1 MLINLALF
9 ILIFILFYL
18 VIFCY
23 GIQLKIFLFSNANLS
38 VGEIGILGF
47 TVTYILATVIHFFS
61 NISLEIS
68 LSIFV
73 LAFFIFIKNFFL
85 IKKILI
91 IEKKPIFFLFCI
103 SIILSITTNLHD
115 DVYLYQLPTINYLQ
129 QSKIIFGIQGFSD
142 LLAYGHGFYNIMALF
157 QLPVL
162 KNTAVFLLPVI
173 FLNYFLLICYYFFKK
188 KNNTLLK
195 LFISII
201 FLVICFRYTRTK
213 EFGADIAPLSIIFL
227 LQIYILDFLET
238 KNLDNLF
245 KFLIFFIFG
254 IFLKI
259 YVISTIFLIFV
270 FIFILKK
277 KIFSIISNKVFFL
290 STLIIIVGSSNNL
303 IHSGCLFYPASI
315 TCFDKD
321 FVSWSVGKEVVKLRE
336 AKQSAEAKA
345 LKAYIRLAKFSENKD
360 NYIQNIDPK
369 RYLEEFKYS
378 YLKYIILDP
387 DLQRLLVPFFIIVLI
402 FIFSIFSKKEK
413 KYLTI
418 KNILILNIIN
428 FCCVASWLIIGPQ
441 SRYGGI
447 AFVSFFLFTILF
459 SNGCNSINLLNKKI
473 LNFLFL
479 VGIFFILGKN
489 SLRIYKEVSDNDFIL
504 IKRFPFSDFKEI
516 DFSTKTEDLFTLNIS
531 HSLGCGN
538 VKFPCTPEKYA
549 GSIIEAKNKYGYFF
563 VKSNDKILLKAIEF
577 EHFMLNHY
585 LNNR

>member
-1 MLINLALF
+1 MLTNLALF

-23 GIQLKIFLFSNANLS
+23 GIQLKIFLFSSANLS

-47 TVTYILATVIHFFS
+47 TVTYILATVLHFFS

-68 LSIFV
+68 LSIFI
-73 LAFFIFIKNFFL
+73 LAFFIFYKNFFL

-91 IEKKPIFFLFCI
+91 IERRAIFFLFCI

-259 YVISTIFLIFV
+259 YVISAIFLIFV

-277 KIFSIISNKVFFL
+277 KN
-290 STLIIIVGSSNNL
+290 
-303 IHSGCLFYPASI
+303 
-315 TCFDKD
+315 
-321 FVSWSVGKEVVKLRE
+321 
-336 AKQSAEAKA
+336 
-345 LKAYIRLAKFSENKD
+345 
-360 NYIQNIDPK
+360 
-369 RYLEEFKYS
+369 
-378 YLKYIILDP
+378 
-387 DLQRLLVPFFIIVLI
+387 FI
-402 FIFSIFSKKEK
+402 
-413 KYLTI
+413 Y
-418 KNILILNIIN
+418 
-428 FCCVASWLIIGPQ
+428 
-441 SRYGGI
+441 
-447 AFVSFFLFTILF
+447 
-459 SNGCNSINLLNKKI
+459 
-473 LNFLFL
+473 
-479 VGIFFILGKN
+479 
-489 SLRIYKEVSDNDFIL
+489 YK
-504 IKRFPFSDFKEI
+504 
-516 DFSTKTEDLFTLNIS
+516 
-531 HSLGCGN
+531 
-538 VKFPCTPEKYA
+538 
-549 GSIIEAKNKYGYFF
+549 
-563 VKSNDKILLKAIEF
+563 
-577 EHFMLNHY
+577 
-585 LNNR
+585 